1 MTRMMTMTAT
11 RPDDRHPVNRAALRW
26 RLALL
31 LPGLLALGGVLHAE
45 TVAFI
50 GVNVVPMDR
59 EVVLSDQTVLVED
72 ETIRTIGPR
81 GSVTVP
87 AGARAIDAGGQ
98 YLLPG
103 LAEMHA
109 HIPGRRQ
116 REGWVEEVLFLYVAK
131 GVTTA
136 RGMLGAPCHLE
147 LRAQVANHE
156 ILGPRIF
163 TSGPSLNGNSVDGVE
178 QARNMVAEQ
187 AGSGYDFLKLHPGLS
202 ADEYQAIA
210 TMAAELEIPFA
221 GHVPEDVGL
230 SMAFSSAQA
239 TIEHLDG
246 YMQALLPPGS
256 DTTADPGF
264 FGLGLVGQVDP
275 NLIPQLARETRQA
288 GVWNVPTLSLIENF
302 VLPEDPLVTAM
313 EPGMQYIPRDMRR
326 GWIASKRGTLD
337 NPDYDPEAAERL
349 VVIRAALVKALHDQG
364 AGLLLGSDAPQVFNV
379 PGFSIHHELDAL
391 VNAGLTPYQA
401 LRTGTVYPAEFFGG
415 ADRFGS
421 VAEGLEADLIL
432 VSSNPLLSVTTLR
445 EPLGVMVRG
454 QWLDRAEIDRRLALL
469 AEKYSSSG
477 LEPAP
482 SATDAANAMH
492 SHSPVPCR

>member
-26 RLALL
+26 RLAVL

-202 ADEYQAIA
+202 VDEYQAIA
-210 TMAAELEIPFA
+210 TTAAELEIPFA

-230 SMAFSSAQA
+230 SMAFASCSGHDRASGRLYAGPVA
-239 TIEHLDG
+239 TRVGYDG
-246 YMQALLPPGS
+246 RRR
-256 DTTADPGF
+256 F
-264 FGLGLVGQVDP
+264 FWSRSG
-275 NLIPQLARETRQA
+275 
-288 GVWNVPTLSLIENF
+288 
-302 VLPEDPLVTAM
+302 
-313 EPGMQYIPRDMRR
+313 
-326 GWIASKRGTLD
+326 
-337 NPDYDPEAAERL
+337 
-349 VVIRAALVKALHDQG
+349 
-364 AGLLLGSDAPQVFNV
+364 
-379 PGFSIHHELDAL
+379 
-391 VNAGLTPYQA
+391 
-401 LRTGTVYPAEFFGG
+401 RTG
-415 ADRFGS
+415 GS
-421 VAEGLEADLIL
+421 QPD
-432 VSSNPLLSVTTLR
+432 
-445 EPLGVMVRG
+445 
-454 QWLDRAEIDRRLALL
+454 
-469 AEKYSSSG
+469 
-477 LEPAP
+477 P
-482 SATDAANAMH
+482 SAGPGDPAKRASGMC
-492 SHSPVPCR
+492 PRYR